1 MVSERYPDLISQLP
15 RPVGGEGEAVGLNI
29 PAPGGTNIN
38 VVGRNPHTLPNQ
50 VYNNFFSSDIVSTV
64 SERYPDLIPRLPRS
78 VGGEDEAVGVSIP
91 LPGGTRIGVVGGR
104 KSLNKRQMP
113 MAGWVVLM
121 IKTQERY

>member
-1 MVSERYPDLISQLP
+1 M
-15 RPVGGEGEAVGLNI
+15 
-29 PAPGGTNIN
+29 
-38 VVGRNPHTLPNQ
+38 VGRNLHTLPNQ

-78 VGGEDEAVGVSIP
+78 VGGEGEAVGVSIP
-91 LPGGTRIGVVGGR
+91 FPGGTRIGVVGGR

-121 IKTQERY
+121 IKTQERC